1 MKPTLRASPEPN
13 AHRGTYVGKLE
24 DSVEIKGQASAV
36 MTVLIVDDNDVFRSS
51 ARAVMQAAGYDVI
64 GEAGDISGAI
74 AQVHALHPDIVLLDI
89 QLPDGDGFTLAD
101 QLAIEDQAP
110 TVVLIS
116 SRERADYGS
125 RVDDA
130 HAAGFISKVDLSRG
144 TLEALIG
151 HG

>member
-1 MKPTLRASPEPN
+1 
-13 AHRGTYVGKLE
+13 
-24 DSVEIKGQASAV
+24 
-36 MTVLIVDDNDVFRSS
+36 MTVLIVDDNDVFRTS
-51 ARAVMQAAGYDVI
+51 ARAVVQAAGFDVI
-64 GEAGDISGAI
+64 GEAGDVAEAI
-74 AQVHALHPDIVLLDI
+74 AQVHALHPDVVLLDI
-89 QLPDGDGFTLAD
+89 QLPDGNGFDLAD
-101 QLAIEDQAP
+101 QLSTEEQAP

-130 HAAGFISKVDLSRG
+130 PAAGFISKLDLSRG

>member
-1 MKPTLRASPEPN
+1 
-13 AHRGTYVGKLE
+13 
-24 DSVEIKGQASAV
+24 

-51 ARAVMQAAGYDVI
+51 ARAVVQAAGYDVV
-64 GEAGDISGAI
+64 GEAGDVASAI
-74 AQVHALHPDIVLLDI
+74 AQVHALHPDVVLLDI

-101 QLAIEDQAP
+101 QLATEDHAP
-110 TVVLIS
+110 MVVLIS

-130 HAAGFISKVDLSRG
+130 PAAGFISKLDLSRG
-144 TLEALIG
+144 ALEAIIG

>member
-1 MKPTLRASPEPN
+1 
-13 AHRGTYVGKLE
+13 
-24 DSVEIKGQASAV
+24 

-51 ARAVMQAAGYDVI
+51 ARAVVQAAGYEVV
-64 GEAGDISGAI
+64 GEAADVAGAI
-74 AQVHALHPDIVLLDI
+74 AQVHALHPDVVLLDI

-101 QLAIEDQAP
+101 QLATEDQPP

-130 HAAGFISKVDLSRG
+130 PAAGFISKLDLSG
-144 TLEALIG
+144 GALEAIIG

>member
-1 MKPTLRASPEPN
+1 
-13 AHRGTYVGKLE
+13 
-24 DSVEIKGQASAV
+24 
-36 MTVLIVDDNDVFRSS
+36 MTVLIVDDNDAFRAS
-51 ARAVMQAAGYDVI
+51 ARTVVQAAGYDVI
-64 GEAGDISGAI
+64 GEASDVAGALV
-74 AQVHALHPDIVLLDI
+74 QVHTLRPDVVLLDI

-101 QLAIEDQAP
+101 QLAKEDGAP

-125 RVDDA
+125 RIEEA
-130 HAAGFISKVDLSRG
+130 AAAGFISKLDLSRT

>member
-1 MKPTLRASPEPN
+1 
-13 AHRGTYVGKLE
+13 
-24 DSVEIKGQASAV
+24 

-51 ARAVMQAAGYDVI
+51 ARAVVQAAGYDVV
-64 GEAGDISGAI
+64 GEAGEVKSAL
-74 AQVHALHPDIVLLDI
+74 AQVHALHPDVILLDI

-101 QLAIEDQAP
+101 QLAAEGQAP
-110 TVVLIS
+110 TVVLVS

-125 RVDDA
+125 RVDNA
-130 HAAGFISKVDLSRG
+130 PAAGFISKLDLSRA

>member
-1 MKPTLRASPEPN
+1 
-13 AHRGTYVGKLE
+13 
-24 DSVEIKGQASAV
+24 

-51 ARAVMQAAGYDVI
+51 ARAVVQAAGYNVI
-64 GEAGDISGAI
+64 GEAGDLAGAI
-74 AQVHALHPDIVLLDI
+74 AEAHALHPDVVLLDI

-101 QLAIEDQAP
+101 QLASEEQAP

-125 RVDDA
+125 RVDEA
-130 HAAGFISKVDLSRG
+130 SAAGFISKHDLSRG

>member
-1 MKPTLRASPEPN
+1 
-13 AHRGTYVGKLE
+13 
-24 DSVEIKGQASAV
+24 

-51 ARAVMQAAGYDVI
+51 ARAVVQAAGYDVI
-64 GEAGDISGAI
+64 GEAEDVAGAV
-74 AQVHALHPDIVLLDI
+74 AQVHALQPDVVLLDI
-89 QLPDGDGFTLAD
+89 QLPDGDGFSLAD
-101 QLAIEDQAP
+101 QLATEEQAP

-125 RVDDA
+125 RVDEA
-130 HAAGFISKVDLSRG
+130 PAAGFISKLDLSRG